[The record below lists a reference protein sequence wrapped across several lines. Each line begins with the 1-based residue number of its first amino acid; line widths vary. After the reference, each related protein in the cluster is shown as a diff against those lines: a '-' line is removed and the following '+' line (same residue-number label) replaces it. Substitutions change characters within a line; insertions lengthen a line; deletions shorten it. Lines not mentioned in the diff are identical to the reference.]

1 MKCIVLAGGSGD
13 RLWPLSRKN
22 YPKQFI
28 HIKENRSLFQETI
41 ARNIPFCEEFDIITS
56 QKYANIVEGQL
67 QAFQG
72 LRYRCFYEEV
82 GKKTAPAVAIACLC
96 DNRSEDYLVV
106 STDHIIDGG
115 DYKGAISAGRT
126 YMSQGQLVCLGI
138 PAADHFKT
146 GYGYFHDVDG
156 KPRFSHCEEEH
167 PIPQGETWY
176 YDTGILLFN
185 GGDYLHELSR
195 KSPTLYAQIRECVD
209 QLDVSQRNVRIPAEL
224 VRDIEPVSIGRAV
237 TNVSEKMK
245 LVQGDFQWRRIMTLE
260 SLDQYAHGA
269 DFGHVIQN
277 NCENV
282 SIMNEADHQLVV
294 ANGLSDVIVVNTP
307 DAVYVSR
314 KNQADQI
321 KTIIQNNYGE
331 QQAYFDE
338 GNIYYTPWGIK
349 ETIHYA
355 SSYRVKKIT
364 IFPGKELSMHV
375 HKLRTEHWSV
385 VRGQATIQLGDEIR
399 EYGQNES
406 IFVPMGMP
414 HQIANRAAEDLVIIE
429 VSVGEMEYGHGSD
442 LTRLNSQPILKARC
456 DEIVRLEPAFK
467 DNLWGGTRLRD
478 IYGKKCDYEVIAES
492 WELSTHKAGQS
503 MVATGKNQGLMLGE
517 YIARFGRKILGWKC
531 EPYERFPLLIKFI
544 DSRESLSIQVHPGD
558 DYALQKE
565 DEYGKNE
572 LWYIVDCEPD
582 SYLYCGFSKD
592 TDEEEVRRRIEN
604 GTLPEILNRI
614 PVKKGE
620 SYFIE
625 TGTVHAI
632 GPGVLVCEIQQ
643 SSNVTYRLYD
653 YQRRD
658 KYGELR
664 ELHVDKA
671 MEVVDFHRKDLMA
684 AGAMECK
691 YFSVEKWEI
700 RKEQSFALDDSS
712 FRAFVILNGSGTV
725 QVGEEVLSYKAADC
739 FFVPAGKKTV
749 VFTGSGELLKVQ
761 V

>member
-41 ARNIPFCEEFDIITS
+41 ARNIPFCEEFYIITS
-56 QKYANIVEGQL
+56 EKYANIVEGQM

-106 STDHIIDGG
+106 STDHVIDGG
-115 DYKGAISAGRT
+115 DYKGAIAEARACIH
-126 YMSQGQLVCLGI
+126 QGQLVCLGI
-138 PAADHFKT
+138 PAGSFEA
-146 GYGYFHDVDG
+146 GYGYFRQVDA
-156 KPRFSHCEEEH
+156 KTRFWHCEESRE
-167 PIPQGETWY
+167 IPAGEQWY
-176 YDTGILLFN
+176 FDTGILLFN

-195 KSPTLYAQIRECVD
+195 KSPVLYAQIRECVD
-209 QLDVSQRNVRIPAEL
+209 ELDTGHRHIRIPAEL
-224 VRDIEPVSIGRAV
+224 VQEIEPVSIGRAV
-237 TNVSEKMK
+237 TNVSEKMR
-245 LVQGDFQWRRIMTLE
+245 LVQGNFQWQRIMTLE
-260 SLDQYAHGA
+260 SLDQYYHGA
-269 DFGHVIQN
+269 DSGKVIQN
-277 NCENV
+277 DCENV
-282 SIMNEADHQLVV
+282 SVMNEASHQLVV

-314 KNQADQI
+314 KSQADQI
-321 KTIIQNNYGE
+321 KTIIRDNYRE

-349 ETIHYA
+349 ETLYYA
-355 SSYRVKKIT
+355 KSYKVKKIT

-375 HKLRTEHWSV
+375 HQLRTEHWSV
-385 VRGQATIQLGDEIR
+385 VSGTATIQLGDTLE

-406 IFVPMGMP
+406 IYVPKGTP
-414 HQIANRAAEDLVIIE
+414 HQVANRSTEDLVIIE
-429 VSVGEMEYGHGSD
+429 VSIGELEYGHGSD
-442 LTRLNSQPILKARC
+442 LTRLESRPILAAVC
-456 DEIVRLEPAFK
+456 DDIVRMEPAFK

-478 IYGKKCDYEVIAES
+478 VYGKKCDYEIIAES

-503 MVATGKNQGLMLGE
+503 IIATGPNRGLMLSE
-517 YIARFGRKILGWKC
+517 YIDRFGRGILGWKC

-544 DSRESLSIQVHPGD
+544 DSRQSLSIQVHPGD

-572 LWYIVDCEPD
+572 LWYVVDCEPD
-582 SYLYCGFSKD
+582 SWLYCGFSRD
-592 TDEEEVRRRIEN
+592 TTEEEVRRRVED
-604 GTLPEILNRI
+604 GTLTRILNKI

-632 GPGVLVCEIQQ
+632 GPGVLICEIQQ

-671 MEVVDFHRKDLMA
+671 LDVINFRKKDMEA
-684 AGAMECK
+684 ARTMECK
-691 YFSVEKWEI
+691 YFSVERWPI
-700 RKEQSFALDDSS
+700 NGEQAFVLDDSS
-712 FRAFVILNGSGTV
+712 FRAFVVLEGEGTV
-725 QVGEEVLSYKAADC
+725 QSGGENLEYKAADC

-749 VFTGSGELLKVQ
+749 TFQGNGTVLKVQ

>member
-41 ARNIPFCEEFDIITS
+41 ARNIPFCEEFYIITS

-67 QAFQG
+67 QVFQG

-82 GKKTAPAVAIACLC
+82 GKKTAPAVAVACLC

-106 STDHIIDGG
+106 STDHVIEGG
-115 DYKGAISAGRT
+115 DYKGAVAEARSCIH
-126 YMSQGQLVCLGI
+126 QGQLVCLGI
-138 PAADHFKT
+138 PTERFVA
-146 GYGYFHDVDG
+146 GYGYFRQQEQ
-156 KPRFSHCEEEH
+156 KTQFFHCEEEGE
-167 PIPQGETWY
+167 IPEGEQWY
-176 YDTGILLFN
+176 CDTGILLFN

-195 KSPTLYAQIRECVD
+195 KSPVLYAQIRECVD
-209 QLDVSQRNVRIPAEL
+209 ELDTSHRNILIPEEL
-224 VRDIEPVSIGRAV
+224 VREIDPISIGRAV
-237 TNVSEKMK
+237 TNVSEKMR
-245 LVQGDFQWRRIMTLE
+245 LIQGDFQWKRIMTLE
-260 SLDQYAHGA
+260 SLDQYYHGM
-269 DFGHVIQN
+269 DFGKVIQN

-282 SIMNEADHQLVV
+282 SVMNEGTHQLVV
-294 ANGLSDVIVVNTP
+294 TNGLSDVIVVNTP
-307 DAVYVSR
+307 DAVYVS
-314 KNQADQI
+314 KKSQADQI
-321 KTIIQNNYGE
+321 KTIIRDHYDA

-338 GNIYYTPWGIK
+338 GNIYYTSWGIK
-349 ETIHYA
+349 ETLYYA
-355 SSYRVKKIT
+355 KGYKVKKIT
-364 IFPGKELSMHV
+364 IFPGRELSLHV

-385 VRGQATIQLGDEIR
+385 VSGTATIQLQDQIR

-406 IFVPMGMP
+406 IFVPLGAP
-414 HQIANRAAEDLVIIE
+414 HQIANRSTEDLVIIE
-429 VSVGEMEYGHGSD
+429 VSIGELEYGHGSD
-442 LTRLNSQPILKARC
+442 LTRLSSQPILKLKC
-456 DEIVRLEPAFK
+456 DEIVRMEPAFK

-478 IYGKKCDYEVIAES
+478 VYGKKCNYDIIAES

-503 MVATGKNQGLMLGE
+503 VVATGKSKGLMLGE
-517 YIARFGRKILGWKC
+517 YIDRFGREILGWKC

-544 DSRESLSIQVHPGD
+544 DSRQSLSIQVHPGD

-582 SYLYCGFSKD
+582 SYLYCGFSRD
-592 TDEEEVRRRIEN
+592 TDEDEIRRRIED
-604 GTLPEILNRI
+604 GTLTDILNKI
-614 PVKKGE
+614 PVEKGK

-625 TGTVHAI
+625 AGTVHAI
-632 GPGVLVCEIQQ
+632 GPGVLICEIQQ

-671 MEVVDFHRKDLMA
+671 LDVLSPAKKDMNA
-684 AGAMECK
+684 TAVMECK
-691 YFSVEKWEI
+691 YFSVEQMDV
-700 RKEQSFALDDSS
+700 EQETAFVLDDSS
-712 FRAFVILNGSGTV
+712 FRAFVVLEGNGTV
-725 QVGEEVLSYKAADC
+725 QCGDTSLDYKAADC

-749 VFTGSGELLKVQ
+749 TFHGDGKLLKVQ

>member
-28 HIKENRSLFQETI
+28 NIKENRSLFQETI
-41 ARNIPFCEEFDIITS
+41 ARNIPFCEEFYIITS
-56 QKYANIVEGQL
+56 RKYANIVEGQL

-72 LRYRCFYEEV
+72 LRYRCFYEEA

-115 DYKGAISAGRT
+115 DYKGAVAEART
-126 YMSQGQLVCLGI
+126 YMHQGQLVCLGI
-138 PAADHFKT
+138 PADHFSA
-146 GYGYFHDVDG
+146 GYGYFRYAEG
-156 KPRFSHCEEEH
+156 KIRFFHCEEDQM
-167 PIPQGETWY
+167 IPTGEQWY

-195 KSPTLYAQIRECVD
+195 KSPVLYAQIRECVD
-209 QLDVSQRNVRIPAEL
+209 QLDTGERHIRIPEEL
-224 VRDIEPVSIGRAV
+224 VQEIEPVSIGRAV
-237 TNVSEKMK
+237 TNVSEKVK
-245 LVQGDFQWRRIMTLE
+245 LIQGNFQWRRIMTLE
-260 SLDQYAHGA
+260 SLDQYYHGA
-269 DFGHVIQN
+269 DSGKVIQN
-277 NCENV
+277 SCENV
-282 SIMNEADHQLVV
+282 SVMNEASHQLVV
-294 ANGLSDVIVVNTP
+294 ANGLSDVLIVNTP
-307 DAVYVSR
+307 DAVYISR
-314 KNQADQI
+314 KNEADQI
-321 KTIIQNNYGE
+321 KTIIRDNYEE

-338 GNIYYTPWGIK
+338 GNIYYTSWGIK
-349 ETIHYA
+349 ETLHYA
-355 SSYRVKKIT
+355 KGYKVKKIT
-364 IFPGKELSMHV
+364 VFPGKELSMHV
-375 HKLRTEHWSV
+375 HRFRSEHWAIVS
-385 VRGQATIQLGDEIR
+385 GTATIQLHEKIQ
-399 EYGQNES
+399 EYGKNES
-406 IFVPMGMP
+406 IFVPVGTP
-414 HQIANRAAEDLVIIE
+414 HQIANRSTEDLVIIE
-429 VSVGEMEYGHGSD
+429 VSIGELEYGHGRD
-442 LTRLNSQPILKARC
+442 LTRLSSQPILSAVC

-478 IYGKKCDYEVIAES
+478 LYGKRCNYEVIAES

-503 MVATGKNQGLMLGE
+503 IVATGENRGLMLGE
-517 YIARFGRKILGWKC
+517 YIARFGKSILGWKC
-531 EPYERFPLLIKFI
+531 EPYEKFPLLIKFI
-544 DSRESLSIQVHPGD
+544 DSRDSLSIQVHPGD

-592 TDEEEVRRRIEN
+592 TDEEEVRQRIKD
-604 GTLPEILNRI
+604 GTLTEILNKI

-632 GPGVLVCEIQQ
+632 GPGVLICEIQQ

-671 MEVVDFHRKDLMA
+671 MEVVNFHKKELQDTD
-684 AGAMECK
+684 AMECK

-700 RKEQSFALDDSS
+700 DKEASFVLDDSS
-712 FRAFVILNGSGTV
+712 FRAFVILEGSGTV
-725 QVGEEVLSYKAADC
+725 QAKEEKLAYKAADC
-739 FFVPAGKKTV
+739 FFVPAGKRTV
-749 VFTGSGELLKVQ
+749 MFRGNGTLLKIQ

>member
-41 ARNIPFCEEFDIITS
+41 ARNIPFCEEFYIITS
-56 QKYANIVEGQL
+56 EKYANIVEGQM

-106 STDHIIDGG
+106 STDHVIDGG
-115 DYKGAISAGRT
+115 DYKGAIAEARACIH
-126 YMSQGQLVCLGI
+126 QGQLVCLGI
-138 PAADHFKT
+138 PAGSFEA
-146 GYGYFHDVDG
+146 GYGYFRQVDA
-156 KPRFSHCEEEH
+156 KTRFWHCEESRE
-167 PIPQGETWY
+167 IPEGEQWY
-176 YDTGILLFN
+176 FDTGILLFN

-195 KSPTLYAQIRECVD
+195 KSPVLYAQIRECVD
-209 QLDVSQRNVRIPAEL
+209 ELDTGHRHIRIPAEL
-224 VRDIEPVSIGRAV
+224 VQEIEPVSIGRAV
-237 TNVSEKMK
+237 TNVSEKMR
-245 LVQGDFQWRRIMTLE
+245 LVQGNFQWQRIMTLE
-260 SLDQYAHGA
+260 SLDQYYHGA
-269 DFGHVIQN
+269 DSGKVIQN
-277 NCENV
+277 DCENV
-282 SIMNEADHQLVV
+282 SVMNEASHQLVV

-314 KNQADQI
+314 KSQADQI
-321 KTIIQNNYGE
+321 KTIIRDNYRE

-349 ETIHYA
+349 ETLYYA
-355 SSYRVKKIT
+355 KSYKVKKIT

-375 HKLRTEHWSV
+375 HQLRTEHWSV
-385 VRGQATIQLGDEIR
+385 VSGTATIQLGDTLE

-406 IFVPMGMP
+406 IYVPKGTP
-414 HQIANRAAEDLVIIE
+414 HQVANRSTEDLVIIE
-429 VSVGEMEYGHGSD
+429 VSIGELEYGHGSD
-442 LTRLNSQPILKARC
+442 LTRLESRPILAAVC
-456 DEIVRLEPAFK
+456 DDIVRMEPAFK

-478 IYGKKCDYEVIAES
+478 VYGKKCDYEIIAES

-503 MVATGKNQGLMLGE
+503 IIATGPNRGLMLSE
-517 YIARFGRKILGWKC
+517 YIDRFGRGILGWKC

-544 DSRESLSIQVHPGD
+544 DSRQSLSIQVHPGD
-558 DYALQKE
+558 DYALQQE

-572 LWYIVDCEPD
+572 LWYVVDCEPD
-582 SYLYCGFSKD
+582 SWLYCGFSRD
-592 TDEEEVRRRIEN
+592 TTEEEVRRRVEN
-604 GTLPEILNRI
+604 GTLTRILNKI

-632 GPGVLVCEIQQ
+632 GPGVLICEIQQ

-671 MEVVDFHRKDLMA
+671 LDVIDFRKKDMEA
-684 AGAMECK
+684 ARTMECK
-691 YFSVEKWEI
+691 YFSVERWPI
-700 RKEQSFALDDSS
+700 NGEQAFVLDDSS
-712 FRAFVILNGSGTV
+712 FRAFVVLEGEGTV
-725 QVGEEVLSYKAADC
+725 QSGGENLEYKAADC

-749 VFTGSGELLKVQ
+749 TFQGNGTVLKVQ